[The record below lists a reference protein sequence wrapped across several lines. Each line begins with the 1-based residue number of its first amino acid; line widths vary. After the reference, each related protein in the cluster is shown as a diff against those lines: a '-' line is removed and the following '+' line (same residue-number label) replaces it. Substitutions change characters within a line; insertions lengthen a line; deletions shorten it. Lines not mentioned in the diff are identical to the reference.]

1 MRILLTAATA
11 LPLIATSFGLAV
23 LPATPSYALPQNA
36 TCLITTYYKTS
47 ALEEEVGQRTQCTGS
62 PATMTGRTSPWHT
75 SERIVVDNHGPGGG
89 GSGGGRIHLPCEFLA
104 AGCSNLPA
112 NRFGNG

>member
-1 MRILLTAATA
+1 MRVLLTAAAA
-11 LPLIATSFGLAV
+11 LPLFLSSLGFAI

-47 ALEEEVGQRTQCTGS
+47 ALEDEVGTRTQCTGS
-62 PATMTGRTSPWHT
+62 PVTMTGRVTPWHT
-75 SERIVVDNHGPGGG
+75 SERIVVENH
-89 GSGGGRIHLPCEFLA
+89 GSGGGGNGGGSIHLPCEFLA
-104 AGCSNLPA
+104 AGCSNLPT

>member
-11 LPLIATSFGLAV
+11 LPLLLGSLGLAV

-36 TCLITTYYKTS
+36 TCLVTTYYKTS
-47 ALEEEVGQRTQCTGS
+47 ALEDEVGRRTQCTGS

-75 SERIVVDNHGPGGG
+75 SERIVVDHGPGGG
-89 GSGGGRIHLPCEFLA
+89 GGQGGGTIHLPCEFLA
-104 AGCSNLPA
+104 AGCSNLPQ
-112 NRFGNG
+112 NRFGRS